1 MKEKLEDMYERMF
14 SFFGPQNWWPADTAL
29 EVMIGAILAQN
40 TNWKNVEKAISNL
53 KEKEL
58 LDVLKLYEIPE
69 QELSLLIRPAGYFK
83 VKAKRIKN
91 LISHIVKNYNS
102 ELSNFFS
109 LDTSSLRQELL
120 SIKGIGPETADS
132 IILYAAKKPIFVVDA
147 YTYRIMKRHQMIWD
161 DITYDE
167 LQQLFMENLPSD
179 ESLFNEFHALIVETG
194 KHFCKKKPL
203 CNYVLFMVGLKNNLY
218 L

>member
-132 IILYAAKKPIFVVDA
+132 ILLYAAHRPVFVVDA
-147 YTYRIMKRHQMIWD
+147 YTFRIMKRHNLIWD
-161 DITYDE
+161 EISYEE
-167 LQQLFMENLPSD
+167 LQQLFMKNLPND
-179 ESLFNEFHALIVETG
+179 EQLFNEFHALIVQTG
-194 KHFCKKKPL
+194 KHFCKKNPL
-203 CNYVLFMVGLKNNLY
+203 CTNCPLNGWPES
-218 L
+218 